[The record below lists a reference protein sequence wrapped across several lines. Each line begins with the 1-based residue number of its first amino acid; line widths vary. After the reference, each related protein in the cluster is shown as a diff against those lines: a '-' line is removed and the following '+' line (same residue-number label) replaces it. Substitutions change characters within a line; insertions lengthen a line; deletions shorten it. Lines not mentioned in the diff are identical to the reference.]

1 MPGANRGGD
10 SIAAIG
16 PCDLPGTVSAP
27 AAWLRPML
35 KLQGIAVSPGVT
47 IGEALVL
54 DSEGFRIPRRF
65 VARSAV
71 DTELE
76 RLANAVA
83 ETSREIERNRDAIQA
98 ELGGQYAAIFAAH
111 LAMLHDA
118 KLQAELTSAV
128 RDKNF
133 WPEYA
138 VSRTLRRYAKV
149 FQNLDNH
156 IAQRAHDI
164 YDIEKS
170 LLRNLLGQRRETL
183 AAISQP
189 VIVLAHNLTPSETAN
204 LDRRFVQGFATELG
218 GPGSH
223 TAIVAEGLEI
233 PAVVGLGPFLADVSG
248 GEPVILD
255 GNQGIV
261 ILQPDEETI
270 ARYRL
275 EVETARTVAA
285 RLDGLRDLPAETT
298 DGVRIQVTGNIEFP
312 SEVEQCLSRGCDGIG
327 LYRTEFLYLTSPREP
342 TEEDHFAAYS
352 EVVRSINDKPVVIR
366 TLDLGADK
374 MRTEKT
380 PEEERNP
387 CLGLRSIR
395 LSLRQLPMFRTQ
407 LRAILRAS
415 AIGDVR
421 VLFPLVSTIVELR
434 QARMVLAD
442 VMEDLAEHGIA
453 FNPKMPVGM
462 MVETPAAVIML
473 DAFIR
478 EVDFVSIG
486 TNDLIQYTLA
496 VDRGNKEVAELYN
509 ASDPAVL
516 RQLRRSLDVAREAGV
531 PANVCGQMSGSVMYT
546 QLLLGLGLRQMSV
559 PASAIPEIKQ
569 VCRSVSVAE
578 CRGIAERALAMD
590 SAREVKAF
598 LRDQMRR
605 LLSESVA

>member
-1 MPGANRGGD
+1 
-10 SIAAIG
+10 
-16 PCDLPGTVSAP
+16 
-27 AAWLRPML
+27 ML

-65 VARSAV
+65 VERSAV
-71 DTELE
+71 DTELA
-76 RLANAVA
+76 RLATAVA
-83 ETSREIERNRDAIQA
+83 ETTCEVERNRDAIRG
-98 ELGGQYAAIFAAH
+98 ELGDQYAAIFEAH
-111 LAMLHDA
+111 LAMLHDP
-118 KLQAELTSAV
+118 KLQEELTSAV
-128 RDKNF
+128 RDRNW

-138 VSRTLRRYAKV
+138 VSRTLRRYAKA

-164 YDIEKS
+164 YDLEKS

-189 VIVLAHNLTPSETAN
+189 VVVLAHNLTPSETAN
-204 LDRRFVQGFATELG
+204 LDRRLVKGFATELG

-233 PAVVGLGPFLADVSG
+233 PAVVGVGPFLADVSG

-255 GNQGIV
+255 GNQGVI

-270 ARYRL
+270 AQYRL
-275 EVETARTVAA
+275 EEEAAKHVAA
-285 RLDGLRDLPAETT
+285 KLDRLRDLPAETT
-298 DGVRIQVTGNIEFP
+298 DGVRVQIMGNIEFP
-312 SEVEQCLSRGCDGIG
+312 SEVEQCISRGCDGIG
-327 LYRTEFLYLTSPREP
+327 LYRTEFLYLTSKREP
-342 TEEDHFAAYS
+342 TEEDHYRAYS
-352 EVVRSINDKPVVIR
+352 EVVNAMGGKPVVIR

-374 MRTEKT
+374 MLTETT

-395 LSLRQLPMFRTQ
+395 LSLRQLPVFRTQ

-415 AIGDVR
+415 ALGDVR
-421 VLFPLVSTIVELR
+421 VMFPLISTIVELR

-442 VMEDLAEHGIA
+442 VMEDLAEHGIS

-462 MVETPAAVIML
+462 MVETPAAAMML
-473 DAFIR
+473 DAFIK

-496 VDRGNKEVAELYN
+496 VDRGNKEVADLYN
-509 ASDPAVL
+509 ACDPAVL
-516 RQLRRSLDVAREAGV
+516 RLLRRSLDVAREAGV
-531 PANVCGQMSGSVMYT
+531 PANVCGQMSGSVMFT
-546 QLLLGLGLRQMSV
+546 QLLLGLGLRQLSV
-559 PASAIPEIKQ
+559 PASAVPEVKQ
-569 VCRSVSVAE
+569 VCRSVSAADCRVVADK
-578 CRGIAERALAMD
+578 ALAMHG
-590 SAREVKAF
+590 AQEVKAY

-605 LLSESVA
+605 LLAHTGA

>member
-1 MPGANRGGD
+1 
-10 SIAAIG
+10 
-16 PCDLPGTVSAP
+16 
-27 AAWLRPML
+27 ML

-65 VARSAV
+65 VERSAV

-76 RLANAVA
+76 RLKNAVA
-83 ETSREIERNRDAIQA
+83 ETAREIERNRDAIRA
-98 ELGGQYAAIFAAH
+98 ELGEQYAAIFDAH
-111 LAMLHDA
+111 LAMLHDER
-118 KLQAELTSAV
+118 LQGELTSAV
-128 RDKNF
+128 RDRNW

-156 IAQRAHDI
+156 ISQRAHDI

-204 LDRRFVQGFATELG
+204 LDRQFVKGFATELG

-255 GNQGIV
+255 GNQGVV

-270 ARYRL
+270 ARYKL
-275 EVETARTVAA
+275 ELEAARTAAA
-285 RLDGLRDLPAETT
+285 RLDTLRDVPAETT
-298 DGVRIQVTGNIEFP
+298 DGVRIQLTGNIEFP
-312 SEVEQCLSRGCDGIG
+312 SEAEQCLSRGCDGIG
-327 LYRTEFLYLTSPREP
+327 LYRTEFLYLTSRQEP

-352 EVVRSINDKPVVIR
+352 AVVRSMQGKPVVIR

-374 MRTEKT
+374 MLTERT

-415 AIGDVR
+415 ALGDVR

-434 QARMVLAD
+434 QARLVLAD

-462 MVETPAAVIML
+462 MVETPAAVMML
-473 DAFIR
+473 DAFIK

-496 VDRGNKEVAELYN
+496 VDRGNKEVADLYN
-509 ASDPAVL
+509 ACDPAVL
-516 RQLRRSLDVAREAGV
+516 RLLSRSLDVAREAGV

-546 QLLLGLGLRQMSV
+546 QLLLGLGLRQLSV
-559 PASAIPEIKQ
+559 PPSAIPEVKQ
-569 VCRSVSVAE
+569 ACRSVSVAD
-578 CRGIAERALAMD
+578 CREIAARALQMD

-605 LLSESVA
+605 RLSETVV

>member
-1 MPGANRGGD
+1 M
-10 SIAAIG
+10 I
-16 PCDLPGTVSAP
+16 
-27 AAWLRPML
+27 

-54 DSEGFRIPRRF
+54 DAEGFRIPRRF

-76 RLANAVA
+76 RLSNAVG
-83 ETSREIERNRDAIQA
+83 ETSREIERNRDAIRA
-98 ELGGQYAAIFAAH
+98 ELGQQYAAIFDAH
-111 LAMLHDA
+111 LAMLHDER
-118 KLQAELTSAV
+118 LQAELVSAV
-128 RDKNF
+128 RDRNF

-138 VSRTLRRYAKV
+138 VSRTLRRYAKA

-170 LLRNLLGQRRETL
+170 LLRNLLGQRSETL

-189 VIVLAHNLTPSETAN
+189 VIVLAHNLTPSETAK

-233 PAVVGLGPFLADVSG
+233 PAVVGVGPFLADVSG

-255 GNQGIV
+255 GNQGVV

-275 EVETARTVAA
+275 EVEAARTVAA
-285 RLDGLRDLPAETT
+285 HLGRLRDLPAETT
-298 DGVRIQVTGNIEFP
+298 DGVRIRIHGNIEFP
-312 SEVEQCLSRGCDGIG
+312 VEVEQCIRRGCDGIG

-352 EVVRSINDKPVVIR
+352 QVVKAMAGRPVVIR

-374 MRTEKT
+374 MLTETT

-415 AIGDVR
+415 ALGDVR
-421 VLFPLVSTIVELR
+421 VMFPLVSTLVELR

-453 FNPKMPVGM
+453 FDRDMQVGM
-462 MVETPAAVIML
+462 MVETPAAALML
-473 DAFIR
+473 DTFVK
-478 EVDFVSIG
+478 EVDFVSVG

-496 VDRGNKEVAELYN
+496 VDRGNKEVADLYN
-509 ASDPAVL
+509 ACDPAVL
-516 RQLRRSLDVAREAGV
+516 RLLKRSVDVAKQAGV

-546 QLLLGLGLRQMSV
+546 QLLIGLGLEQLSV
-559 PASAIPEIKQ
+559 PASAIPEVKQ
-569 VCRSVSVAE
+569 LCRSVSAEE
-578 CRGIAERALAMD
+578 CRGIAARVLEMD
-590 SAREVKAF
+590 SAQQVKTF
-598 LRDQMRR
+598 LKDQLRR
-605 LLSESVA
+605 VLAQTVG

>member
-1 MPGANRGGD
+1 MPARYGR
-10 SIAAIG
+10 
-16 PCDLPGTVSAP
+16 V
-27 AAWLRPML
+27 ML

-71 DTELE
+71 DSELE
-76 RLANAVA
+76 RLARAVA
-83 ETSREIERNRDAIQA
+83 DTAKEIERNRDAIEL
-98 ELGGQYAAIFAAH
+98 ELGGQYAAIFEAH
-111 LAMLHDA
+111 LAMLHDTR
-118 KLQAELTSAV
+118 LQEELQSAV
-128 RDKNF
+128 RDRNW

-170 LLRNLLGQRRETL
+170 LLRNLLGERRETL
-183 AAISQP
+183 ADISQP

-255 GNQGIV
+255 GNQGVV

-275 EVETARTVAA
+275 EAEIARSVAA
-285 RLDGLRDLPAETT
+285 QLDTLRDLPAETI
-298 DGVRIQVTGNIEFP
+298 DGVRIGIHGNIEFP
-312 SEVEQCLSRGCDGIG
+312 NEAEHCIARGCDGIG

-352 EVVRSINDKPVVIR
+352 EVVRAMPNLPVVIR

-374 MRTEKT
+374 LRTET
-380 PEEERNP
+380 TSEERNP

-395 LSLRQLPMFRTQ
+395 LSLRHIPSFRTQ
-407 LRAILRAS
+407 LRAILRVS
-415 AIGDVR
+415 AMGDVR
-421 VLFPLVSTIVELR
+421 VLFPLISTILELR

-442 VMEDLAEHGIA
+442 VMEDLAEKRID
-453 FNPKMPVGM
+453 FNRNMKVGM
-462 MVETPAAVIML
+462 MVETPAAAMMIDV
-473 DAFIR
+473 FVK

-496 VDRGNKEVAELYN
+496 VDRGNKDVADLYN
-509 ASDPAVL
+509 ASDPSVL
-516 RQLRRSLDVAREAGV
+516 RLIRRSLDAAAAVGV
-531 PANVCGQMSGSVMYT
+531 PANLCGQMGGSVLYT
-546 QLLLGLGLRQMSV
+546 QLLLGLGLRQLSV
-559 PASAIPEIKQ
+559 PPSSIPEVKQ

-578 CRGIAERALAMD
+578 CRLIADRALEMD
-590 SAREVKAF
+590 SAREVKNF
-598 LRDQMRR
+598 LRDQ
-605 LLSESVA
+605 LSRVLPETAV

>member
-1 MPGANRGGD
+1 
-10 SIAAIG
+10 
-16 PCDLPGTVSAP
+16 
-27 AAWLRPML
+27 ML

-65 VARSAV
+65 VERSAV
-71 DTELE
+71 DTELA
-76 RLANAVA
+76 RLATAVA
-83 ETSREIERNRDAIQA
+83 ETAHEVERNRDAIRA
-98 ELGGQYAAIFAAH
+98 ELGDKYAAIFEAH
-111 LAMLHDA
+111 LAMLHDT
-118 KLQAELTSAV
+118 KLQEELTSAV
-128 RDKNF
+128 RDKNW

-138 VSRTLRRYAKV
+138 VSRTLRRYAKA

-164 YDIEKS
+164 YDLEKS

-189 VIVLAHNLTPSETAN
+189 VVVLAHNLTPSETAN
-204 LDRRFVQGFATELG
+204 LDRRLVKGFATELG

-233 PAVVGLGPFLADVSG
+233 PAVVGVGPFLADVSG

-255 GNQGIV
+255 GNQGVI

-270 ARYRL
+270 AQYRL
-275 EVETARTVAA
+275 EEEAARTVAA

-298 DGVRIQVTGNIEFP
+298 DGVRVQIMGNIEFP
-312 SEVEQCLSRGCDGIG
+312 SEVEQCISRGCDGIG
-327 LYRTEFLYLTSPREP
+327 LYRTEFLYLTSRREP
-342 TEEDHFAAYS
+342 TEEDHYAAYS
-352 EVVRSINDKPVVIR
+352 EVVKAMPDKPVVIR

-374 MRTEKT
+374 MLTERT

-395 LSLRQLPMFRTQ
+395 LSLRQLPIFRTQ

-415 AIGDVR
+415 ALGDVR
-421 VLFPLVSTIVELR
+421 VMFPLVSTIVELR

-462 MVETPAAVIML
+462 MVETPAAAMML
-473 DAFIR
+473 DAFIK

-496 VDRGNKEVAELYN
+496 VDRSNKEVADLYN
-509 ASDPAVL
+509 ACDPAVL
-516 RQLRRSLDVAREAGV
+516 RLLRRSLDVAGEAGV
-531 PANVCGQMSGSVMYT
+531 PANVCGQMSGSVTYT
-546 QLLLGLGLRQMSV
+546 QLLLGLGLRQLSV
-559 PASAIPEIKQ
+559 PASAIPEVKQ

-578 CRGIAERALAMD
+578 CRVIAERALTMD

-605 LLSESVA
+605 LLPQGVA

>member
-1 MPGANRGGD
+1 
-10 SIAAIG
+10 
-16 PCDLPGTVSAP
+16 
-27 AAWLRPML
+27 ML

-65 VARSAV
+65 VERSAV
-71 DTELE
+71 DTELA
-76 RLANAVA
+76 RLAVAVA
-83 ETSREIERNRDAIQA
+83 ETSREVERNRDAIRV
-98 ELGGQYAAIFAAH
+98 ELGDQYAAIFEAH
-111 LAMLHDA
+111 LAMLHDP
-118 KLQAELTSAV
+118 KLQEELTSAV
-128 RDKNF
+128 RDKNW

-138 VSRTLRRYAKV
+138 VSRTLRRYAKA

-164 YDIEKS
+164 YDLEKS

-189 VIVLAHNLTPSETAN
+189 VVVLAHNLTPSETAN
-204 LDRRFVQGFATELG
+204 LDRRLVKGFATELG

-233 PAVVGLGPFLADVSG
+233 PAVVGIGPFLADVSG

-255 GNQGIV
+255 GNQGVI

-270 ARYRL
+270 AQYRL
-275 EVETARTVAA
+275 KEEAARTVAA
-285 RLDGLRDLPAETT
+285 RLDRLRDLPAETT
-298 DGVRIQVTGNIEFP
+298 DGLRVQILGNIEFP
-312 SEVEQCLSRGCDGIG
+312 SEVEQCISRGCDGIG
-327 LYRTEFLYLTSPREP
+327 LYRTEFLYLTSKREP
-342 TEEDHFAAYS
+342 TEEDHYAAYS
-352 EVVRSINDKPVVIR
+352 EVVNAMPGKPVVIR

-374 MRTEKT
+374 MLTATT

-395 LSLRQLPMFRTQ
+395 LSLRQLPIFRTQ

-415 AIGDVR
+415 ALGDVR
-421 VLFPLVSTIVELR
+421 VMFPLISTIVELR

-462 MVETPAAVIML
+462 MVETPAAVMML
-473 DAFIR
+473 DAFIK

-496 VDRGNKEVAELYN
+496 VDRGNKEVADLYN
-509 ASDPAVL
+509 ACDPAVL
-516 RQLRRSLDVAREAGV
+516 RLLRRSLDVAAEAGV
-531 PANVCGQMSGSVMYT
+531 PASVCGQMSGSVMFT
-546 QLLLGLGLRQMSV
+546 QLLLGLGLRQLSV
-559 PASAIPEIKQ
+559 PASSVPEVKQ
-569 VCRSVSVAE
+569 ACRSVSAAD
-578 CRGIAERALAMD
+578 CRLIADKALTMYGAQ
-590 SAREVKAF
+590 EVKAY
-598 LRDQMRR
+598 LREQLRR
-605 LLSESVA
+605 LLAQTVA

>member
-1 MPGANRGGD
+1 
-10 SIAAIG
+10 
-16 PCDLPGTVSAP
+16 
-27 AAWLRPML
+27 ML

-65 VARSAV
+65 VERSAV

-83 ETSREIERNRDAIQA
+83 ETAREIERTRDAIRA
-98 ELGGQYAAIFAAH
+98 ELGEQYAAIFDAH
-111 LAMLHDA
+111 LAMLHDER
-118 KLQAELTSAV
+118 LQGELTSAV
-128 RDKNF
+128 RDKNW

-149 FQNLDNH
+149 FQSLDNH

-204 LDRRFVQGFATELG
+204 LDRRFVKGFATELG

-255 GNQGIV
+255 GQQGVV

-270 ARYRL
+270 ARYKL
-275 EVETARTVAA
+275 ELEAARTVAA
-285 RLDGLRDLPAETT
+285 KLDTLRDLPAETL
-298 DGVRIQVTGNIEFP
+298 DGERIQLTGNIEFP
-312 SEVEQCLSRGCDGIG
+312 SEAEQCLSRGCDGIG
-327 LYRTEFLYLTSPREP
+327 LYRTEFLYLTSRREP

-352 EVVRSINDKPVVIR
+352 AVVQSMHGKPVVIR

-374 MRTEKT
+374 MRTETT

-415 AIGDVR
+415 ALGDVR

-434 QARMVLAD
+434 QARLVLAD

-462 MVETPAAVIML
+462 MVETPAAVMML
-473 DAFIR
+473 DAFIK

-496 VDRGNKEVAELYN
+496 VDRGNKEVADLYN
-509 ASDPAVL
+509 ACDPAVL
-516 RQLRRSLDVAREAGV
+516 RLLSRSLDVAREAGV

-546 QLLLGLGLRQMSV
+546 QLLLGLGLRQLSV
-559 PASAIPEIKQ
+559 PPSAIPEVKQ
-569 VCRSVSVAE
+569 ACRSVSVAD
-578 CRGIAERALAMD
+578 CREIAARALQMD

-605 LLSESVA
+605 RLSETVG

>member
-1 MPGANRGGD
+1 M
-10 SIAAIG
+10 S
-16 PCDLPGTVSAP
+16 PCSP
-27 AAWLRPML
+27 APML
-35 KLQGIAVSPGVT
+35 KLQGIAVSSGVT

-71 DTELE
+71 DTELQ

-83 ETSREIERNRDAIQA
+83 ESTAEIKKNRDAVRG
-98 ELGGQYAAIFAAH
+98 ELGEQYAAIFDAH
-111 LAMLHDA
+111 LAMLHDQR
-118 KLQAELTSAV
+118 LQEELTSAV
-128 RDKNF
+128 RDRNW

-149 FQNLDNH
+149 FQKLDNH

-183 AAISQP
+183 ASISEP
-189 VIVLAHNLTPSETAN
+189 VVVLAHNLTPSETAN
-204 LDRRFVQGFATELG
+204 LDRRFVKGFATELG

-233 PAVVGLGPFLADVSG
+233 PAVVGIGPFLADVSG

-275 EVETARTVAA
+275 EAEVAETVAA
-285 RLDGLRDLPAETT
+285 SLGQLRDLPAETT
-298 DGVRIQVTGNIEFP
+298 DGVRVQIRGNIEFP
-312 SEVEQCLSRGCDGIG
+312 EEVEQCMRRGSDGIG
-327 LYRTEFLYLTSPREP
+327 LYRTEFLYLTSQHEP
-342 TEEDHFAAYS
+342 SEEDHYRAYRKVIDAIDGKPM
-352 EVVRSINDKPVVIR
+352 VVR
-366 TLDLGADK
+366 TLDLGSDK
-374 MRTEKT
+374 MLTEKS

-415 AIGDVR
+415 AHGDVR
-421 VLFPLVSTIVELR
+421 VMFPLVSTIIELR
-434 QARMVLAD
+434 QARLVLAD
-442 VMEDLAEHGIA
+442 VMEDLAEHDID
-453 FNPKMPVGM
+453 FNPKLRVGM
-462 MVETPAAVIML
+462 MVETPAAAMML
-473 DAFIR
+473 DAFIQ
-478 EVDFVSIG
+478 EVDFVSVG

-496 VDRGNKEVAELYN
+496 VDRGNKDVADLYS
-509 ASDPAVL
+509 ACDPAVL
-516 RQLRRSLDVAREAGV
+516 RLLKRSLDIAGQAGV
-531 PANVCGQMSGSVMYT
+531 SASVCGQMSGSVMYT
-546 QLLLGLGLRQMSV
+546 QLLLGLGLRELSV
-559 PASAIPEIKQ
+559 PAAAIPEIKQ
-569 VCRSVSVAE
+569 AVRSVSIVDCQAVAKRVLE
-578 CRGIAERALAMD
+578 MN
-590 SAREVKAF
+590 SARDVKAF
-598 LRDQMRR
+598 LRDQKRR
-605 LLSESVA
+605 LLAETIA

>member
-1 MPGANRGGD
+1 
-10 SIAAIG
+10 
-16 PCDLPGTVSAP
+16 
-27 AAWLRPML
+27 ML

-65 VARSAV
+65 VERSAV
-71 DTELE
+71 DTELA
-76 RLANAVA
+76 RLATAVA
-83 ETSREIERNRDAIQA
+83 ETTCEVERNRDAIRS
-98 ELGGQYAAIFAAH
+98 ELGDQYAAIFEAH
-111 LAMLHDA
+111 LAMLHDP
-118 KLQAELTSAV
+118 KLQEELTSAV
-128 RDKNF
+128 RDRNW

-138 VSRTLRRYAKV
+138 VSRTLRRYAKA

-164 YDIEKS
+164 YDLEKS

-189 VIVLAHNLTPSETAN
+189 VVVLAHNLTPSETAN
-204 LDRRFVQGFATELG
+204 LDRRLVKGFATELG

-233 PAVVGLGPFLADVSG
+233 PAVVGVGPFLADVSG

-255 GNQGIV
+255 GNQGVI

-270 ARYRL
+270 AQYRL
-275 EVETARTVAA
+275 EEEAAKHVAA
-285 RLDGLRDLPAETT
+285 KLDRLRDLPAETT
-298 DGVRIQVTGNIEFP
+298 DGVRIQIMGNIEFP
-312 SEVEQCLSRGCDGIG
+312 SEVEQCISRGCDGIG
-327 LYRTEFLYLTSPREP
+327 LYRTEFLYLTSKREP
-342 TEEDHFAAYS
+342 TEEDHYKAYS
-352 EVVRSINDKPVVIR
+352 SVVNAMGGKPVVIR

-374 MRTEKT
+374 MLTETT

-395 LSLRQLPMFRTQ
+395 LSLRQLPVFRTQ

-415 AIGDVR
+415 ALGDVR
-421 VLFPLVSTIVELR
+421 VMFPLISTIVELR

-462 MVETPAAVIML
+462 MVETPAAVMML
-473 DAFIR
+473 DAFIK
-478 EVDFVSIG
+478 EVDFVSVG

-496 VDRGNKEVAELYN
+496 VDRGNKEVADLYN
-509 ASDPAVL
+509 ACDPAVL
-516 RQLRRSLDVAREAGV
+516 RLLRRSLDVAREAGV
-531 PANVCGQMSGSVMYT
+531 PANVCGQMSGSVMFT
-546 QLLLGLGLRQMSV
+546 QLLLGLGLRQLSV
-559 PASAIPEIKQ
+559 PASAVPEVKQ
-569 VCRSVSVAE
+569 VCRSVSAADCRVVADK
-578 CRGIAERALAMD
+578 ALSMYGAQ
-590 SAREVKAF
+590 EVKAY

-605 LLSESVA
+605 LLAQTGA

>member
-1 MPGANRGGD
+1 
-10 SIAAIG
+10 
-16 PCDLPGTVSAP
+16 
-27 AAWLRPML
+27 ML

-65 VARSAV
+65 VERSAV

-76 RLANAVA
+76 RLKNAVA
-83 ETSREIERNRDAIQA
+83 ETAREIERNRDAIRA
-98 ELGGQYAAIFAAH
+98 ELGEQYAAIFDAH
-111 LAMLHDA
+111 LAMLHDER
-118 KLQAELTSAV
+118 LQGELTSAV
-128 RDKNF
+128 RDRNW

-156 IAQRAHDI
+156 ISQRAHDI

-204 LDRRFVQGFATELG
+204 LDRQFVKGFATELG

-255 GNQGIV
+255 GNQGVV

-270 ARYRL
+270 ARYKL
-275 EVETARTVAA
+275 ELEAARTAA
-285 RLDGLRDLPAETT
+285 AKLDTLRDVPAETT
-298 DGVRIQVTGNIEFP
+298 DGVRIQLTGNIEFP
-312 SEVEQCLSRGCDGIG
+312 SEAEQGLSRGCDGIG
-327 LYRTEFLYLTSPREP
+327 LYRTEFLYLTSRQEP

-352 EVVRSINDKPVVIR
+352 AVVRSMQGKPVVIR

-374 MRTEKT
+374 MLTERT

-415 AIGDVR
+415 ALGDVR

-434 QARMVLAD
+434 QARLVLAD

-462 MVETPAAVIML
+462 MVETPAAVMML
-473 DAFIR
+473 DAFIK

-496 VDRGNKEVAELYN
+496 VDRGNKEVADLYN
-509 ASDPAVL
+509 ACDPAVL
-516 RQLRRSLDVAREAGV
+516 RLLSRSLDVAREAGV
-531 PANVCGQMSGSVMYT
+531 PASVCGQMSGSVMYT
-546 QLLLGLGLRQMSV
+546 QLLLGLGLRQLSV
-559 PASAIPEIKQ
+559 PASAIPEVKQ
-569 VCRSVSVAE
+569 ACRSVSVAD
-578 CRGIAERALAMD
+578 CREIAARALQMD

-605 LLSESVA
+605 RLSETVV

>member
-1 MPGANRGGD
+1 
-10 SIAAIG
+10 
-16 PCDLPGTVSAP
+16 
-27 AAWLRPML
+27 ML

-65 VARSAV
+65 VERSAV

-76 RLANAVA
+76 RLKTAVA
-83 ETSREIERNRDAIQA
+83 ETAREIEHNRDAIRA
-98 ELGGQYAAIFAAH
+98 ELGEQYSAIFDAH

-118 KLQAELTSAV
+118 KLQQELSAAV
-128 RDKNF
+128 RERNW

-149 FQNLDNH
+149 FQSLDNH
-156 IAQRAHDI
+156 ISQRAHDI

-233 PAVVGLGPFLADVSG
+233 PAVVGIGPFLADVSG

-255 GNQGIV
+255 GNQGVV

-270 ARYRL
+270 ARYRI
-275 EVETARTVAA
+275 EVEAARTVAEK
-285 RLDGLRDLPAETT
+285 LDRLRDLPAVTS
-298 DGVRIQVTGNIEFP
+298 DGVRIQITGNIEFP
-312 SEVEQCLSRGCDGIG
+312 SEAEQCISRGCDGIG
-327 LYRTEFLYLTSPREP
+327 LYRTEFLYLTSRSEP
-342 TEEDHFAAYS
+342 TEEDHFSAYRD
-352 EVVRSINDKPVVIR
+352 VVQAMPGKPVVIR
-366 TLDLGADK
+366 TLDLGSDK
-374 MRTEKT
+374 MRTET
-380 PEEERNP
+380 DVEEERNP

-415 AIGDVR
+415 ALGDVR
-421 VLFPLVSTIVELR
+421 VMFPLICTIVELR

-442 VMEDLAEHGIA
+442 VMEDLTEHGIP
-453 FNPKMPVGM
+453 FNRNMPVGM
-462 MVETPAAVIML
+462 MVETPAAVMML
-473 DAFIR
+473 DAFIK

-496 VDRGNKEVAELYN
+496 VDRGNKEVADLYN
-509 ASDPAVL
+509 ACDPAVL

>member
-1 MPGANRGGD
+1 
-10 SIAAIG
+10 
-16 PCDLPGTVSAP
+16 
-27 AAWLRPML
+27 
-35 KLQGIAVSPGVT
+35 
-47 IGEALVL
+47 
-54 DSEGFRIPRRF
+54 
-65 VARSAV
+65 
-71 DTELE
+71 
-76 RLANAVA
+76 
-83 ETSREIERNRDAIQA
+83 
-98 ELGGQYAAIFAAH
+98 
-111 LAMLHDA
+111 MLHDR
-118 KLQAELTSAV
+118 KLQEELTSAV
-128 RDKNF
+128 RDRNW

-138 VSRTLRRYAKV
+138 VSRTLRRYAKA

-164 YDIEKS
+164 YDLEKS

-204 LDRRFVQGFATELG
+204 LDRRLVKGFATELG

-233 PAVVGLGPFLADVSG
+233 PAVVGVGPFLADVSG

-255 GNQGIV
+255 GNQGVI

-270 ARYRL
+270 AQYRL
-275 EVETARTVAA
+275 EEEAERHVAA
-285 RLDGLRDLPAETT
+285 RLDRLRDLPAETT
-298 DGVRIQVTGNIEFP
+298 DGVRVQIMGNIEFP
-312 SEVEQCLSRGCDGIG
+312 SEVEQCISRGCDGIG
-327 LYRTEFLYLTSPREP
+327 LYRTEFLYLTSKREP
-342 TEEDHFAAYS
+342 TEEDHYEAYS
-352 EVVRSINDKPVVIR
+352 AVVRAMPGKPVVIR

-374 MRTEKT
+374 MLTERT

-415 AIGDVR
+415 ALGDVR
-421 VLFPLVSTIVELR
+421 VMFPLISTIVELR

-462 MVETPAAVIML
+462 MVETPAAAMML
-473 DAFIR
+473 DAFIK

-496 VDRGNKEVAELYN
+496 VDRGNKEVADLYN
-509 ASDPAVL
+509 ACDPAVL
-516 RQLRRSLDVAREAGV
+516 RLLRRSLDVAREAGV
-531 PANVCGQMSGSVMYT
+531 PANVCGQMSGSVMFT
-546 QLLLGLGLRQMSV
+546 QLLLGLGLRQLSV
-559 PASAIPEIKQ
+559 PASAVPEVKQ
-569 VCRSVSVAE
+569 ACRSVSAAD
-578 CRGIAERALAMD
+578 CRLIADKALAMHG
-590 SAREVKAF
+590 AQEVKAY

-605 LLSESVA
+605 LLATTGA

>member
-1 MPGANRGGD
+1 
-10 SIAAIG
+10 
-16 PCDLPGTVSAP
+16 
-27 AAWLRPML
+27 ML

-54 DSEGFRIPRRF
+54 DTEGFRIPRRF

-76 RLANAVA
+76 RLSRAVA
-83 ETSREIERNRDAIQA
+83 ETSAEIERNRDAIRS
-98 ELGGQYAAIFAAH
+98 ELGDQYAAIFSAH
-111 LAMLHDA
+111 QAMLHDPR
-118 KLQAELTSAV
+118 LQEELVSAV
-128 RDKNF
+128 RDRNL

-149 FQNLDNH
+149 FQSLDDH
-156 IAQRAHDI
+156 VAQRAHDI

-170 LLRNLLGQRRETL
+170 LLRHLLGQERETL

-189 VIVLAHNLTPSETAN
+189 VIILAHNLTPSETAN

-255 GNQGIV
+255 GHQGVV

-275 EVETARTVAA
+275 EVEAARTVAA
-285 RLDGLRDLPAETT
+285 RLHGLRDLPAETL
-298 DGVRIQVTGNIEFP
+298 DGVRVQITGNIEFP
-312 SEVEQCLSRGCDGIG
+312 NEAEHCLARGCDGIG
-327 LYRTEFLYLTSPREP
+327 LYRTEFLYLTARREP
-342 TEEDHFAAYS
+342 TEEDHYAAYA
-352 EVVRSINDKPVVIR
+352 EVARVMAGRPVVIR

-374 MRTEKT
+374 LLTEST

-407 LRAILRAS
+407 LGAILRAS
-415 AIGDVR
+415 ALGDVR

-442 VMEDLAEHGIA
+442 VMEDLAEHGIP
-453 FNPKMPVGM
+453 FNRDLPVGI
-462 MVETPAAVIML
+462 MVETPAAVMML
-473 DAFIR
+473 DVFIK
-478 EVDFVSIG
+478 EVDFVSLG

-496 VDRGNKEVAELYN
+496 VDRSNKEVAELYN
-509 ASDPAVL
+509 ACDPAVL
-516 RQLRRSLDVAREAGV
+516 RLLQRSFDIAREAGV

-546 QLLLGLGLRQMSV
+546 QLLLGLGLRQLSV
-559 PASAIPEIKQ
+559 PASAIPEVKQ
-569 VCRSVSVAE
+569 ACRSVSVAE
-578 CRGIAERALAMD
+578 CRVIAERALQMEGAL
-590 SAREVKAF
+590 EVKAY
-598 LRDQMRR
+598 LTDQMRR
-605 LLSESVA
+605 RGAAAGAR

>member
-1 MPGANRGGD
+1 VRSSRD
-10 SIAAIG
+10 ELQ
-16 PCDLPGTVSAP
+16 LPAVTVRP
-27 AAWLRPML
+27 PML

-65 VARSAV
+65 VERSAV

-76 RLANAVA
+76 RLKNAVA
-83 ETSREIERNRDAIQA
+83 ETAHEIERNRDAIRA
-98 ELGGQYAAIFAAH
+98 ELGEQYAAIFDAH
-111 LAMLHDA
+111 LAMLHDDR
-118 KLQAELTSAV
+118 LQAELTSAV
-128 RDKNF
+128 RDKNL

-156 IAQRAHDI
+156 ISQRAHDI

-204 LDRRFVQGFATELG
+204 LDRQFVKGFATELG

-255 GNQGIV
+255 GHQGLV

-270 ARYRL
+270 ARYKL
-275 EVETARTVAA
+275 EVEAARSVAA
-285 RLDGLRDLPAETT
+285 KLDRLRDLPAETT
-298 DGVRIQVTGNIEFP
+298 DGERIQITGNIEFP
-312 SEVEQCLSRGCDGIG
+312 SEVEHCLSRGCDGIG
-327 LYRTEFLYLTSPREP
+327 LYRTEFLYLTSKREP

-352 EVVRSINDKPVVIR
+352 EVVKAMHGKPVVIR

-374 MRTEKT
+374 MRTETT

-415 AIGDVR
+415 ALGDVR

-453 FNPKMPVGM
+453 FNAKMPVGM
-462 MVETPAAVIML
+462 MVETPAAVMML
-473 DAFIR
+473 DAFIK

-509 ASDPAVL
+509 ACDPAVL
-516 RQLRRSLDVAREAGV
+516 RLLSRSLVVAREAGV

-546 QLLLGLGLRQMSV
+546 QLLLGLGLRQLSV
-559 PASAIPEIKQ
+559 PASAIPEVKQ
-569 VCRSVSVAE
+569 VCRSVSAAD
-578 CRGIAERALAMD
+578 CREIAERALLMD

-605 LLSESVA
+605 RLSETVA

>member
-1 MPGANRGGD
+1 
-10 SIAAIG
+10 
-16 PCDLPGTVSAP
+16 
-27 AAWLRPML
+27 ML

-65 VARSAV
+65 VERSAV
-71 DTELE
+71 DTELA
-76 RLANAVA
+76 RLAHAIG
-83 ETSREIERNRDAIQA
+83 ETAREVERNRDAIRA
-98 ELGGQYAAIFAAH
+98 ELGEQYAAIFEAH
-111 LAMLHDA
+111 LAMLHDE
-118 KLQAELTSAV
+118 KLQRELQSAV
-128 RDKNF
+128 RDRNW

-149 FQNLDNH
+149 FQSLDNH
-156 IAQRAHDI
+156 ISQRAHDI

-189 VIVLAHNLTPSETAN
+189 VIVLAHNLTPSETAT
-204 LDRRFVQGFATELG
+204 LDRRFVKGFATELG

-233 PAVVGLGPFLADVSG
+233 PAVVGVGPFLADVSG

-255 GNQGIV
+255 GNQGFV

-270 ARYRL
+270 ARYRQEL
-275 EVETARTVAA
+275 EAALTVAA
-285 RLDGLRDLPAETT
+285 QLKEIRDLPAETT
-298 DGVRIQVTGNIEFP
+298 DGVRIQLTGNIEFP
-312 SEVEQCLSRGCDGIG
+312 SESEQCLARGCDGIG
-327 LYRTEFLYLTSPREP
+327 LYRTEFLYLASKTEP
-342 TEEDHFAAYS
+342 TEEDHYAAYA
-352 EVVRSINDKPVVIR
+352 EVVQAMAGRPVVIR

-374 MRTEKT
+374 MHA
-380 PEEERNP
+380 PLNIEEERNP

-415 AIGDVR
+415 ALGDVR
-421 VLFPLVSTIVELR
+421 VMFPLISTIVELR

-453 FNPKMPVGM
+453 FNRKMPVGM
-462 MVETPAAVIML
+462 MVETPAAVMML
-473 DAFIR
+473 DIFIK
-478 EVDFVSIG
+478 EVDFISIG

-496 VDRGNKEVAELYN
+496 VDRGNKDVADLYN
-509 ASDPAVL
+509 ACDPAVL
-516 RQLRRSLDVAREAGV
+516 RLLRRSLDVAREAGV
-531 PANVCGQMSGSVMYT
+531 PANVCGQMSGSVMFT
-546 QLLLGLGLRQMSV
+546 QLLLGLGLRQLSV
-559 PASAIPEIKQ
+559 PPSAIPEVKQ

-578 CRGIAERALAMD
+578 CRLIAEKALAMD
-590 SAREVKAF
+590 GAREVKAY
-598 LRDQMRR
+598 LRDQLRRR
-605 LLSESVA
+605 LAQAVA

>member
-1 MPGANRGGD
+1 
-10 SIAAIG
+10 
-16 PCDLPGTVSAP
+16 
-27 AAWLRPML
+27 ML

-65 VARSAV
+65 VERSAV

-83 ETSREIERNRDAIQA
+83 ETAREIERNRDAIRA
-98 ELGGQYAAIFAAH
+98 ELGEQYAAIFDAH
-111 LAMLHDA
+111 LAMLHDER
-118 KLQAELTSAV
+118 LQGELTSAV
-128 RDKNF
+128 RDKNW

-149 FQNLDNH
+149 FQSLDNH
-156 IAQRAHDI
+156 ISQRAHDI

-204 LDRRFVQGFATELG
+204 LDRRFVKGFATELG

-255 GNQGIV
+255 GQQGVV

-270 ARYRL
+270 ARYKL
-275 EVETARTVAA
+275 ELEAARTVAA
-285 RLDGLRDLPAETT
+285 KLDTLRDLPAETL
-298 DGVRIQVTGNIEFP
+298 DGERIQLTGNIEFP
-312 SEVEQCLSRGCDGIG
+312 SEAEQCLSRGCDGIG
-327 LYRTEFLYLTSPREP
+327 LYRTEFLYLTSRREP

-352 EVVRSINDKPVVIR
+352 AVVQSMHGKPVVIR

-374 MRTEKT
+374 MRTETT

-415 AIGDVR
+415 ALGDVR

-434 QARMVLAD
+434 QARLVLAD

-462 MVETPAAVIML
+462 MVETPAAVMML
-473 DAFIR
+473 DAFIK

-496 VDRGNKEVAELYN
+496 VDRGNKEVADLYN
-509 ASDPAVL
+509 ACDPAVL
-516 RQLRRSLDVAREAGV
+516 RLLSRSLDVAREAGV

-546 QLLLGLGLRQMSV
+546 QLLLGLGLRQLSV
-559 PASAIPEIKQ
+559 PPSAIPEVKQ
-569 VCRSVSVAE
+569 ACRSVSVAD
-578 CRGIAERALAMD
+578 CREIASRALQMD

-605 LLSESVA
+605 RLSETVG

>member
-1 MPGANRGGD
+1 MPARYGR
-10 SIAAIG
+10 
-16 PCDLPGTVSAP
+16 V
-27 AAWLRPML
+27 ML

-71 DTELE
+71 DSELE
-76 RLANAVA
+76 RLARAVA
-83 ETSREIERNRDAIQA
+83 DTAKEIERNRDAIKL
-98 ELGGQYAAIFAAH
+98 ELGGQYAAIFEAH
-111 LAMLHDA
+111 LAMLHDTR
-118 KLQAELTSAV
+118 LQEELQSAV
-128 RDKNF
+128 RDRNW

-170 LLRNLLGQRRETL
+170 LLRNLLGERRETL
-183 AAISQP
+183 ADISQP

-255 GNQGIV
+255 GNQGVV

-275 EVETARTVAA
+275 EAEIARSVAA
-285 RLDGLRDLPAETT
+285 QLDTLRDLPAETI
-298 DGVRIQVTGNIEFP
+298 DGVRIGIHGNIEFP
-312 SEVEQCLSRGCDGIG
+312 NEAEHCIARGCDGIG

-352 EVVRSINDKPVVIR
+352 EVVRAMPNLPVVIR

-374 MRTEKT
+374 LRTET
-380 PEEERNP
+380 TSEERNP

-395 LSLRQLPMFRTQ
+395 LSLRHIPSFRTQ
-407 LRAILRAS
+407 LRAILRVS
-415 AIGDVR
+415 AMGDVR
-421 VLFPLVSTIVELR
+421 VLFPLISTILELR

-442 VMEDLAEHGIA
+442 VMEDLAEKRID
-453 FNPKMPVGM
+453 FNRNMKVGM
-462 MVETPAAVIML
+462 MVETPAAAMMIDV
-473 DAFIR
+473 FVK

-496 VDRGNKEVAELYN
+496 VDRGNKDVADLYN
-509 ASDPAVL
+509 ASDPSVL
-516 RQLRRSLDVAREAGV
+516 RLIRRSLDAAAAVGV
-531 PANVCGQMSGSVMYT
+531 PANLCGQMSGSVVYT
-546 QLLLGLGLRQMSV
+546 QLLLGLGLRQLSV
-559 PASAIPEIKQ
+559 PPSSIPEVKQ

-578 CRGIAERALAMD
+578 CRLIADRALEMD
-590 SAREVKAF
+590 SAREVKNF
-598 LRDQMRR
+598 LRDQ
-605 LLSESVA
+605 LSRVLPETAV

>member
-1 MPGANRGGD
+1 
-10 SIAAIG
+10 
-16 PCDLPGTVSAP
+16 
-27 AAWLRPML
+27 ML

-65 VARSAV
+65 VERSAV
-71 DTELE
+71 DTELA
-76 RLANAVA
+76 RLNHAVA
-83 ETSREIERNRDAIQA
+83 ETAREIERNRDAIRA
-98 ELGGQYAAIFAAH
+98 ELGEQYAAIFDAH

-118 KLQAELTSAV
+118 KLQDELATAV
-128 RDKNF
+128 RDRNW

-156 IAQRAHDI
+156 ISQRAHDI

-233 PAVVGLGPFLADVSG
+233 PAVVGIGPFLADVSG

-275 EVETARTVAA
+275 EAEAARTVAKK
-285 RLDGLRDLPAETT
+285 LDRLRDLPAVTT
-298 DGVRIQVTGNIEFP
+298 DGVRIQITGNIEFP
-312 SEVEQCLSRGCDGIG
+312 SEAEQCLSRGCDGIG
-327 LYRTEFLYLTSPREP
+327 LYRTEFLYLTSRREP
-342 TEEDHFAAYS
+342 TEEDHFAAYKD
-352 EVVRSINDKPVVIR
+352 VVQAMPGMPIVIR
-366 TLDLGADK
+366 TLDLGSDK
-374 MRTEKT
+374 MHTET
-380 PEEERNP
+380 QSEEERNP

-415 AIGDVR
+415 ALGDVR
-421 VLFPLVSTIVELR
+421 VLFPLVCTIVELR

-453 FNPKMPVGM
+453 FNAKMPVGM
-462 MVETPAAVIML
+462 MVETPAAVMML
-473 DAFIR
+473 DAFIK
-478 EVDFVSIG
+478 EVDF
-486 TNDLIQYTLA
+486 
-496 VDRGNKEVAELYN
+496 GNKEVAELYN
-509 ASDPAVL
+509 ACDPAVL
-516 RQLRRSLDVAREAGV
+516 RLLRRSLDVATEAGV
-531 PANVCGQMSGSVMYT
+531 PATVCGQMSGSVMYT
-546 QLLLGLGLRQMSV
+546 QLLLGLGLRQLSV
-559 PASAIPEIKQ
+559 PASAIPEVKQ
-569 VCRSVSVAE
+569 VVRSVSAAE
-578 CRGIAERALAMD
+578 CRAIAEKALTMD
-590 SAREVKAF
+590 AAREVKAY
-598 LRDQMRR
+598 LRDQLRR
-605 LLSESVA
+605 LLAETVA

>member
-1 MPGANRGGD
+1 
-10 SIAAIG
+10 
-16 PCDLPGTVSAP
+16 
-27 AAWLRPML
+27 ML

-65 VARSAV
+65 VERSAV
-71 DTELE
+71 DTELA
-76 RLANAVA
+76 RLAHAIG
-83 ETSREIERNRDAIQA
+83 ETAREMERNRDAIRS
-98 ELGGQYAAIFAAH
+98 ELGEQYAAIFEAH
-111 LAMLHDA
+111 LAMLHDE
-118 KLQAELTSAV
+118 KLQRELQAAV
-128 RDKNF
+128 RDRNW

-149 FQNLDNH
+149 FQSLDNH
-156 IAQRAHDI
+156 ISQRAHDI

-189 VIVLAHNLTPSETAN
+189 VIVLAHNLTPSETAT
-204 LDRRFVQGFATELG
+204 LDRRFVKGFATELG

-233 PAVVGLGPFLADVSG
+233 PAVVGVGPFLADVSG

-255 GNQGIV
+255 GNQGLV

-270 ARYRL
+270 ARYRQEL
-275 EVETARTVAA
+275 EAAQTVAD
-285 RLDGLRDLPAETT
+285 RLKELRDLPAETT
-298 DGVRIQVTGNIEFP
+298 DGVRIQLTGNIEFP
-312 SEVEQCLSRGCDGIG
+312 SEAEHCLARGCDGIG
-327 LYRTEFLYLTSPREP
+327 LYRTEFLYLASKTEP
-342 TEEDHFAAYS
+342 TEDDHFAAYA
-352 EVVRSINDKPVVIR
+352 EVVQAMAGRPVVIR

-374 MRTEKT
+374 MHA
-380 PEEERNP
+380 PLNIEEERNP

-415 AIGDVR
+415 ALGDVR
-421 VLFPLVSTIVELR
+421 VMFPLISTIVELR

-453 FNPKMPVGM
+453 FNRKMPVGM
-462 MVETPAAVIML
+462 MVETPAAVMML
-473 DAFIR
+473 DTFIK

-496 VDRGNKEVAELYN
+496 VDRGNKDVAELYN
-509 ASDPAVL
+509 ACDPAVL
-516 RQLRRSLDVAREAGV
+516 RLLRRSLDVAREAGV
-531 PANVCGQMSGSVMYT
+531 PANVCGQMSGSVMFT
-546 QLLLGLGLRQMSV
+546 QLLLGLGLRQLSV
-559 PASAIPEIKQ
+559 PASAVPEVKQ
-569 VCRSVSVAE
+569 ACRSVSAADCRVVADK
-578 CRGIAERALAMD
+578 ALSMYGAQ
-590 SAREVKAF
+590 EVKAY

-605 LLSESVA
+605 LLAQTGA

>member
-1 MPGANRGGD
+1 MPARYGR
-10 SIAAIG
+10 
-16 PCDLPGTVSAP
+16 V
-27 AAWLRPML
+27 ML

-71 DTELE
+71 DSELE
-76 RLANAVA
+76 RLARAVA
-83 ETSREIERNRDAIQA
+83 DTAKEIERNRDAIEL
-98 ELGGQYAAIFAAH
+98 ELGGQYAAIFEAH
-111 LAMLHDA
+111 LAMLHDTR
-118 KLQAELTSAV
+118 LQEELQSAV
-128 RDKNF
+128 RDRNW

-170 LLRNLLGQRRETL
+170 LLRNLLGERREMLTD
-183 AAISQP
+183 ISQP

-255 GNQGIV
+255 GNQGVV

-275 EVETARTVAA
+275 EAEIARSVAA
-285 RLDGLRDLPAETT
+285 RLDTLRDLPAETI
-298 DGVRIQVTGNIEFP
+298 DGVRIGIHGNIEFP
-312 SEVEQCLSRGCDGIG
+312 NEAEHCIARGCDGIG

-352 EVVRSINDKPVVIR
+352 EVVRAMPNLPVVIR

-374 MRTEKT
+374 LRTET
-380 PEEERNP
+380 TSEERNP

-395 LSLRQLPMFRTQ
+395 LSLRHIPSFRTQ
-407 LRAILRAS
+407 LRAILRVS
-415 AIGDVR
+415 AMGDVR
-421 VLFPLVSTIVELR
+421 VLFPLISTILELR

-442 VMEDLAEHGIA
+442 VMEDLAEKRID
-453 FNPKMPVGM
+453 FNRNMKVGM
-462 MVETPAAVIML
+462 MVETPAAAMMIDV
-473 DAFIR
+473 FVK

-496 VDRGNKEVAELYN
+496 VDRGNKDVADLYN
-509 ASDPAVL
+509 ASDPSVL
-516 RQLRRSLDVAREAGV
+516 RLIRRSLDAAAAVGV
-531 PANVCGQMSGSVMYT
+531 PANLCGQMSGSVVYT
-546 QLLLGLGLRQMSV
+546 QLLLGLGLRQLSV
-559 PASAIPEIKQ
+559 PPSSIPEVKQ

-578 CRGIAERALAMD
+578 CRLIADRALEMD
-590 SAREVKAF
+590 SAREVKNF
-598 LRDQMRR
+598 LRDQ
-605 LLSESVA
+605 LSRVLPETAV

>member
-1 MPGANRGGD
+1 
-10 SIAAIG
+10 
-16 PCDLPGTVSAP
+16 
-27 AAWLRPML
+27 ML

-65 VARSAV
+65 VERSAV

-83 ETSREIERNRDAIQA
+83 ETAREIERNRDAIRA
-98 ELGGQYAAIFAAH
+98 ELGEQYAAIFDAH
-111 LAMLHDA
+111 LAMLHDER
-118 KLQAELTSAV
+118 LQGELTSAV
-128 RDKNF
+128 RDKNW

-149 FQNLDNH
+149 FQSLDNH

-204 LDRRFVQGFATELG
+204 LDRRFVKGFATELG

-255 GNQGIV
+255 GQQGVV

-270 ARYRL
+270 ARYKL
-275 EVETARTVAA
+275 ELEAARTVAA
-285 RLDGLRDLPAETT
+285 KLDTLRDLPAETL
-298 DGVRIQVTGNIEFP
+298 DGVRIQLTGNIEFP
-312 SEVEQCLSRGCDGIG
+312 SEAEQCLSRGCDGIG
-327 LYRTEFLYLTSPREP
+327 LYRTEFLYLTSRREP

-352 EVVRSINDKPVVIR
+352 EVVQSMHGKPVVIR

-374 MRTEKT
+374 MRTETT

-415 AIGDVR
+415 AVGDVR

-434 QARMVLAD
+434 QARLVLAD

-462 MVETPAAVIML
+462 MVETPAAVMML
-473 DAFIR
+473 DAFIK

-496 VDRGNKEVAELYN
+496 VDRSNKEVADLYN
-509 ASDPAVL
+509 ACDPAVL
-516 RQLRRSLDVAREAGV
+516 RLLSRSLDVAREAGV

-546 QLLLGLGLRQMSV
+546 QLLLGLGLRQLSV
-559 PASAIPEIKQ
+559 PPSAIPEVKQ
-569 VCRSVSVAE
+569 ACRSVSVAD
-578 CRGIAERALAMD
+578 CREIAARALQMD

-605 LLSESVA
+605 RLSETVG